1 MYAYLDDLETVPGDE
16 DKYSDFKGQLLQ
28 FFSPHLVLLFEAKFK
43 SLAQFISTK
52 CKKSAEDCPV
62 IGDSKFFRDK
72 IEIMDIVSRD
82 LNSVMALGPGKPLIR
97 AMELLA
103 LTPESGDTRPR
114 GALHEY
120 VVFER
125 EARESH
131 FHHSLTHNTYH

>member
-1 MYAYLDDLETVPGDE
+1 MKAAKQTQRFEEKLDDLYAYLDDDLETVPGDE

-62 IGDSKFFRDK
+62 IGGSKFFRDK
-72 IEIMDIVSRD
+72 IEIMEIVSRD

-97 AMELLA
+97 TWCSSAK
-103 LTPESGDTRPR
+103 
-114 GALHEY
+114 
-120 VVFER
+120 R
-125 EARESH
+125 EKFIH
-131 FHHSLTHNTYH
+131 IP